1 MEQNLTAGG
10 VPPMPEPDPARPYTV
25 GTLRYSLLGVIGVSF
40 WLILGGSCFG
50 LLAWMMV
57 PTVLPLSLSQFDAS
71 GATIGLIVGSIPSAM
86 NFIMNPI
93 LSTTSDRTRTRWG
106 RRIPF
111 LVTATPFVAGF
122 VILLGWTPQIA
133 KFLHGTG
140 FLPSV
145 RLQTLGILLLAFCAI
160 LFQFFNLIVGSI
172 YYYIFADVI
181 PHRFIGRYMAAMN
194 IGGMVTQ
201 LVFNLWVMPSVTDH
215 LPWVYTVVGIAYFVT
230 FMLMCIFVK
239 EGEYPPAERPENGG
253 LPLWLRIYNWVALY
267 FRQCYRHPFF
277 IFLFLGTALNNASTA
292 CRQVF
297 NLLFATR
304 ELGMDAAQYGKV
316 MAVGAFI
323 SMGVIMFTGWIMDKI
338 HPLRVFLASGVIVIL
353 ANIWGYY
360 FVFDYHSFFT
370 VGIAIIAV
378 YAIQNVSNGPVFV
391 ALFPPEK
398 YGQFCSAN
406 AMLNSAL
413 LIFANYLGGI
423 AIDLFGYRF
432 IFVWDTLFT
441 IAATAS
447 LVYVYIKWKQ
457 YGGAEHYAA
466 PPTD

>member
-1 MEQNLTAGG
+1 M
-10 VPPMPEPDPARPYTV
+10 
-25 GTLRYSLLGVIGVSF
+25 
-40 WLILGGSCFG
+40 
-50 LLAWMMV
+50 

-133 KFLHGTG
+133 ELLHGAG

-145 RLQTLGILLLAFCAI
+145 RLQTLGILLLAFCAV

-230 FMLMCIFVK
+230 FMLMCVFVK
-239 EGEYPPAERPENGG
+239 EGKYPPAERPENEG

-277 IFLFLGTALNNASTA
+277 IFLFLGTALNNASTT

-316 MAVGAFI
+316 MAVGAFV
-323 SMGVIMFTGWIMDKI
+323 SMGVIMLTGWIMDKI

-441 IAATAS
+441 IAATVS
-447 LVYVYIKWKQ
+447 LIYVYIKWKQ
-457 YGGAEHYAA
+457 YGGAEHYVA

>member
-1 MEQNLTAGG
+1 M
-10 VPPMPEPDPARPYTV
+10 
-25 GTLRYSLLGVIGVSF
+25 IGVSF

-133 KFLHGTG
+133 ELLHGAG

-145 RLQTLGILLLAFCAI
+145 RLQTLGILLLAFCAV

-215 LPWVYTVVGIAYFVT
+215 LPWVYTVVGITYFVT
-230 FMLMCIFVK
+230 FMLMCVFVK
-239 EGEYPPAERPENGG
+239 EGKYPPAERPENEGC
-253 LPLWLRIYNWVALY
+253 LYNWVALY

-277 IFLFLGTALNNASTA
+277 IFLFLGTALNNASTT

-316 MAVGAFI
+316 MAVGAFV
-323 SMGVIMFTGWIMDKI
+323 SMGGIMLTGWIMDKI

-441 IAATAS
+441 IAATVS
-447 LVYVYIKWKQ
+447 LIYVYIKWKQ
-457 YGGAEHYAA
+457 YGGAEHYVA

>member
-1 MEQNLTAGG
+1 
-10 VPPMPEPDPARPYTV
+10 
-25 GTLRYSLLGVIGVSF
+25 
-40 WLILGGSCFG
+40 
-50 LLAWMMV
+50 
-57 PTVLPLSLSQFDAS
+57 
-71 GATIGLIVGSIPSAM
+71 
-86 NFIMNPI
+86 MNPI

-133 KFLHGTG
+133 ELLHGAG

-145 RLQTLGILLLAFCAI
+145 RLQTLGILLLAFCAV

-230 FMLMCIFVK
+230 FMLMCVFVK
-239 EGEYPPAERPENGG
+239 EGKYPPAERPENEG

-277 IFLFLGTALNNASTA
+277 IFLFLGTALNNASTT

-316 MAVGAFI
+316 MAVGAFV
-323 SMGVIMFTGWIMDKI
+323 SMGVIMLTGWIMDKI

-441 IAATAS
+441 IAATVS
-447 LVYVYIKWKQ
+447 LIYVYIKWKQ
-457 YGGAEHYAA
+457 YGGAEHYVA